1 MFDKPSSRRSFV
13 RGALLTA
20 TALSLPVARAAAK
33 GTTPP
38 KHIVLLGDSIF
49 ANGAYV
55 GDGPDVIEQLNRR
68 LPAGA
73 RATLN
78 AMDGSVA
85 SAVRLQLQIAPDDA
99 THFVISAGGN
109 DALHQAGLLEEKAS
123 SVAEAL
129 AKLAVVRDKFE
140 QDYRAMLDE
149 VTARGHPVAVCT
161 IYDPRFDDAKQR
173 RIAAISLGVFNDTIT
188 REAAAR
194 GLALIDLRLICTE
207 DEDLANP
214 IEPSVIGGAK
224 IAGAIAAFA
233 ADYDFSQGRCEVFT
247 GADAKT

>member
-1 MFDKPSSRRSFV
+1 MFDQPASRRSFV
-13 RGALLTA
+13 RGALVTA
-20 TALSLPVARAAAK
+20 TALSLPVARATAK
-33 GTTPP
+33 ASTAP
-38 KHIVLLGDSIF
+38 KHIVLLGDSIL

-55 GDGPDVIEQLNRR
+55 GDGPDVIAQLQRR
-68 LPAGA
+68 LPDGA

-85 SAVRLQLQIAPDDA
+85 SAVRLQLQIAPADA

-123 SVAEAL
+123 SVAEVL
-129 AKLAVVRDKFE
+129 GKLAAVREKFE
-140 QDYRAMLDE
+140 QDYRAMLDD
-149 VTARGHPVAVCT
+149 VTARGLPVAVCT
-161 IYDPRFDDAKQR
+161 VYNPRFPDAQQR
-173 RIAAISLGVFNDTIT
+173 RIAAIGLGVFNDTII

-207 DEDLANP
+207 DADLANP

-224 IAGAIAAFA
+224 IASAIAAFA
-233 ADYDFSQGRCEVFT
+233 ADYEIGKGRCEVFT
-247 GADAKT
+247 GSGAKT